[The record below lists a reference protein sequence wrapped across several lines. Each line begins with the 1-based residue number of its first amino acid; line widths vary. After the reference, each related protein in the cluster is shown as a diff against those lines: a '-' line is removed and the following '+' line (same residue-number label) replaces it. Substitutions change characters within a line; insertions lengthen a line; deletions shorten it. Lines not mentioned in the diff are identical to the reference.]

1 MDQQTYGLGYIDGY
15 DSGYSDGYNECVLNY
30 KKTSEEH
37 RLQEIEMKKRRLYFF
52 KQKLLGWIGLL
63 GTILAV
69 HLLDGDATVAIIT
82 VPMSLG
88 LIFSKEKILLNKY
101 FWETKENEKEK
112 NTNENE

>member
-30 KKTSEEH
+30 KKTTEE
-37 RLQEIEMKKRRLYFF
+37 RKQRKTEKKKRRLYFF
-52 KQKLLGWIGLL
+52 EQKLLGLVGLL
-63 GTILAV
+63 ITVFAMF
-69 HLLDGDATVAIIT
+69 LLDDLTIAVIT
-82 VPMSLG
+82 IPISLA
-88 LIFSKEKILLNKY
+88 LIFSRDKILLNKY